1 MISVVIPTLDDERA
15 LVLSL
20 TPLVTAAAEG
30 AVRDVIVVD
39 GGSRDATHDVVEA
52 VGGVFLKG
60 ERSRGQRLA
69 AGACRA
75 KGPWLLFLSP
85 GVVLETGWHREA
97 CNVIETL
104 ERKGTAQTRA
114 LIFRHAIDDIEG
126 TARLREML
134 ARITATITGVPRFEQ
149 GLLIHRA
156 HYERLGGFRSLP
168 AMEAADMAR
177 RIGRLQTVTLRS
189 RAFAPAE
196 RKPRTAKDVFSTGL
210 LFLRIPPKLIARLHG

>member
-1 MISVVIPTLDDERA
+1 
-15 LVLSL
+15 

-97 CNVIETL
+97 CNIIETL

-134 ARITATITGVPRFEQ
+134 AWITATIT
-149 GLLIHRA
+149 
-156 HYERLGGFRSLP
+156 
-168 AMEAADMAR
+168 
-177 RIGRLQTVTLRS
+177 
-189 RAFAPAE
+189 
-196 RKPRTAKDVFSTGL
+196 
-210 LFLRIPPKLIARLHG
+210 